1 MNHNPYNIWMK
12 NILLTI
18 SFTFC
23 LFSFSENQVADVF
36 KSNYKNQL
44 FMDVE
49 AALAEAQA
57 ELGIIPQWAADEIK
71 LKANTKY
78 LQQKD
83 IDFEQSF
90 VRHTL
95 VARLNVWKKS
105 LDNNAS
111 EYLHFGATTVDIW
124 DTVLVLQI
132 DDSIDLFIDDL
143 LEIEEN
149 LITLTKDNLYTY
161 MPGRTLG
168 QHALPITFGKKTSTW
183 LAENRR
189 NIERL
194 EHVQSKIKKSGI
206 LKGAVGSYLGLGND
220 AIKTESMMMR
230 NLGLDDP
237 SKDDWHGIRDV
248 FAEYALT
255 LAIIS
260 KSFGRIGNE
269 LTLLQMTEIGE
280 TEEYL
285 GNRSVGSSTM
295 PQKKNPRGPGDL
307 IEFSRIIP
315 RLSEIVLDDMINSFE
330 RDGEKSDDELKLIS
344 IESEKMINRAKPL
357 LKDLIVNKDKM
368 RENLEITQ
376 GLILSQRLTF
386 YLADKIGKDTAN
398 DLMHD
403 VAKYALENNI
413 SLKDAA
419 LKNEIV
425 SQNITKETLIN
436 ILNPETYIGLAAEQ
450 AKLIIEEI
458 ELKRSQ

>member
-1 MNHNPYNIWMK
+1 MK
-12 NILLTI
+12 KFLL
-18 SFTFC
+18 SFC
-23 LFSFSENQVADVF
+23 IVSSSLFVFSEDTVSDIF
-36 KSNYKNQL
+36 KPNYKNQL

-49 AALAEAQA
+49 VALAEAQS
-57 ELGIIPQWAADEIK
+57 ELEIIPLWAAKEISS
-71 LKANTKY
+71 KANIKY
-78 LQQKD
+78 LSQKD
-83 IDFEQSF
+83 IDEEHKL

-95 VARLNVWKKS
+95 VARLNVWKRS
-105 LDNNAS
+105 IDAEAA
-111 EYLHFGATTVDIW
+111 EYLHYGATTVDIW

-132 DDSIDLFIDDL
+132 KDSIDLLIDDL
-143 LEIEEN
+143 LEIEDY
-149 LITLTKDNLYTY
+149 LLTLTKDNLNTY

-194 EHVQSKIKKSGI
+194 QHVQSKINRSGI
-206 LKGAVGSYLGLGND
+206 LKGAVGSYLGLGD
-220 AIKTESMMMR
+220 MAIETESLMMQK
-230 NLGLDDP
+230 LGLDEP

-285 GNRSVGSSTM
+285 GSKSVGSSTM

-307 IEFSRIIP
+307 IEYSRVIP
-315 RLSEIVLDDMINSFE
+315 RLSEVVLDDMINSFE
-330 RDGEKSDDELKLIS
+330 RDGQKSDDELRLIS
-344 IESEKMINRAKPL
+344 IESEKMIDRAKPL
-357 LKDLIVNKDKM
+357 LKELKVNKYKM
-368 RENLEITQ
+368 RENLDITN

-403 VAKYALENNI
+403 VAKYALENNV
-413 SLKDAA
+413 SLEEAA
-419 LKNEIV
+419 MTNKTIQE
-425 SQNITKETLIN
+425 NITKEVLSD
-436 ILNPETYIGLAAEQ
+436 ILNPETYIGLAVDQ
-450 AKLIIEEI
+450 AKLIINEI
-458 ELKRSQ
+458 ESKRKQIK